1 MVKGTTTIVNKTGLH
16 ARPASLFVKET
27 MKYKSEMTFE
37 VGGKEYNAKSII
49 SVLGACVK
57 SGTEI
62 TLVCNGPDEED
73 ALKGMIA
80 AVESGLG
87 E

>member
-1 MVKGTTTIVNKTGLH
+1 M
-16 ARPASLFVKET
+16 
-27 MKYKSEMTFE
+27 
-37 VGGKEYNAKSII
+37 GGKEYNAKSII

>member
-27 MKYKSEMTFE
+27 MKYKSE
-37 VGGKEYNAKSII
+37 
-49 SVLGACVK
+49 
-57 SGTEI
+57 I

>member
-1 MVKGTTTIVNKTGLH
+1 MVKGTTTITNKTGLH
-16 ARPASLFVKET
+16 ARPASVFVKET
-27 MKYKSEMTFE
+27 LKYKSSITLE
-37 VGGKEYNAKSII
+37 VDGKEYNAKSILG
-49 SVLGACVK
+49 VLGACVK

-62 TLVCNGPDEED
+62 TLICDGPDEAE
-73 ALKGMIA
+73 ALQGMIA